1 MHTGESASRALIEV
15 SKKSSFFEKLM
26 HLRAHEKEN
35 GFRLVIQ
42 PGVKINARASQIQL
56 CA

>member
-15 SKKSSFFEKLM
+15 YKKSSFFEKLM